1 MEAFAHFSYHASGKT
16 LLIMDIQGCYE
27 DSKNLFFL
35 SDPAIQSA
43 TPAGSLFGPTDMG
56 NHAINQFFL
65 QVHPKCNQF
74 C

>member
-1 MEAFAHFSYHASGKT
+1 
-16 LLIMDIQGCYE
+16 MDIQGCYE

-43 TPAGSLFGPTDMG
+43 TPAGSMFGPTDMG

-65 QVHPKCNQF
+65 RVHPKCNQF